1 MLNSLHGSITTST
14 RLLGIKV
21 CFFYRLLGTATV
33 PLKDL
38 VKDSSHTMQADVNLL
53 DGSNRMTQV
62 SRALLLSNCR
72 YPGFILPRD
81 CLSCVITLF
90 LSLCHYH
97 YFLHCTLI
105 QAKLS
110 LRLEYIPPKPG
121 KGIEG
126 DITATDETDLGAELD
141 DEFGLED
148 EEGGMDE
155 LEGGGAEGVS
165 EAVR

>member
-1 MLNSLHGSITTST
+1 MPRNRASNWLSKLLACYK
-14 RLLGIKV
+14 RL
-21 CFFYRLLGTATV
+21 
-33 PLKDL
+33 P
-38 VKDSSHTMQADVNLL
+38 
-53 DGSNRMTQV
+53 V
-62 SRALLLSNCR
+62 SRTKNNSYN
-72 YPGFILPRD
+72 FTT
-81 CLSCVITLF
+81 TLF
-90 LSLCHYH
+90 HYFIFFF
-97 YFLHCTLI
+97 FLHCIFT

-121 KGIEG
+121 KGVEG

-148 EEGGMDE
+148 EEGVDE